1 MTSDQPQP
9 RPGDFGLSTIGG
21 LLGRFVSFC
30 QLVVGDPS
38 RYQHA
43 FLVLDDHTVVEAQP
57 GGARITPLEHWL
69 SHRGNRPLAFSEASL
84 TDPQRAE
91 LVAAGRALVGT
102 PYSFLDYLSLAL
114 LARGRRP
121 KWVVRRVK
129 NSGHLI
135 CSQLVDQVYRQV
147 GLQLFADGRD
157 SGDVTPGDL
166 AYVDLPW
173 IRVRHI
179 SAE

>member
-1 MTSDQPQP
+1 MTYHPQ
-9 RPGDFGLSTIGG
+9 PGDFGLSTIGG
-21 LLGRFVSFC
+21 PLGKFVSFA

-43 FLVLDDHTVVEAQP
+43 FLVLDDDTVVEAQP
-57 GGARITPLEHWL
+57 GGARITPLDRWL
-69 SHRGNRPLAFSEASL
+69 ANEGRKPLAFSVADL
-84 TDPQRAE
+84 TPVQRAS
-91 LVAAGRALVGT
+91 LVAAGRRLVGT

-114 LARGRRP
+114 LARGTRP
-121 KWVVRRVK
+121 KWVVRRVR

-135 CSQLVDQVYRQV
+135 CSQLVDLVYRQA
-147 GLQLFADGRD
+147 GLQLFADDRD

-173 IRVRHI
+173 LRIRHLEYNER
-179 SAE
+179 S